1 MMKLLAILALVGLVG
16 CETKAEP
23 TSTGKWK
30 TLGDV
35 SDGLGSAK
43 VFWTVN
49 EETGDRVYVLVGSQ
63 KGGVFV
69 VPTGKPSAEAP
80 NR

>member
-1 MMKLLAILALVGLVG
+1 MKNLLAILLAVVLVG

-23 TSTGKWK
+23 TVTGPWK
-30 TLGDV
+30 KLGEV
-35 SDGLGSAK
+35 SNGAGTGT

-49 EETGDRVYVLVGSQ
+49 TETGDRVYVLVGGHV
-63 KGGVFV
+63 GGVYV
-69 VPTGKPSAEAP
+69 LPGKTPAESP